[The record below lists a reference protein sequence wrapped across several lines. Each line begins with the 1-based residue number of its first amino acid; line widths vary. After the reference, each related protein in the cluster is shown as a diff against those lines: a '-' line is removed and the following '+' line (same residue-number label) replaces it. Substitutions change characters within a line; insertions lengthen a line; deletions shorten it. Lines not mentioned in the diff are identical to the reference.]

1 MFKRDES
8 LDTLLDLD
16 RQTLVTCVMKK
27 GNAMATRTLKIG
39 IMPYEEMKARTIA
52 IAKGNYKPAGSEP
65 KVWFSSIKSLANV
78 LSEENQ
84 TLLQVIREHNPESIS
99 ELEQLTGRRASNL
112 TRTLHTLE
120 SYGIISLKKARLGA
134 GIKIK
139 AARKS
144 GRAPLKPVVMADA
157 IDLKLS
163 F

>member
-1 MFKRDES
+1 M
-8 LDTLLDLD
+8 
-16 RQTLVTCVMKK
+16 V
-27 GNAMATRTLKIG
+27 NHMATRTLKVG
-39 IMPYEEMKARTIA
+39 IMPYAEMKARTIA
-52 IAKGNYKPAGSEP
+52 IAKGKHKPSANEP

-84 TLLQVIREHNPESIS
+84 ALLQVIREHSPESIS
-99 ELEQLTGRRASNL
+99 ELEQLTGRRVSNL

-120 SYGIISLKKARLGA
+120 RYGLVSLRKTRTGTAV
-134 GIKIK
+134 KIK

>member
-1 MFKRDES
+1 MARKA
-8 LDTLLDLD
+8 
-16 RQTLVTCVMKK
+16 MKV
-27 GNAMATRTLKIG
+27 G

-52 IAKGNYKPAGSEP
+52 IAKGSYKPAGSEP

-78 LSEENQ
+78 LSEANQ

-120 SYGIISLKKARLGA
+120 SYGIISLKQARIGA

-157 IDLKLS
+157 IDLRLS

>member
-1 MFKRDES
+1 M
-8 LDTLLDLD
+8 T
-16 RQTLVTCVMKK
+16 
-27 GNAMATRTLKIG
+27 TRTLKVG

-52 IAKGNYKPAGSEP
+52 IAKGKYKPSASEP

-84 TLLQVIREHNPESIS
+84 ALLQVIREHNPESIS
-99 ELEQLTGRRASNL
+99 KLEQLTGRRVSNL

-120 SYGIISLKKARLGA
+120 RYGIVAFKKAQA
-134 GIKIK
+134 EAAVKTK